1 MGAHHRRGD
10 GHFYCFSYYFLA
22 YVRGNKQMKTAEDE
36 EFEMLERQLSGW
48 RKRQIQTQKESID
61 KYDPSKVFLQ
71 AGWYSEEQLTNLVN
85 KLKDKK

>member
-1 MGAHHRRGD
+1 
-10 GHFYCFSYYFLA
+10 
-22 YVRGNKQMKTAEDE
+22 MKTAEDE

-61 KYDPSKVFLQ
+61 KYDLSKVFLQ

>member
-1 MGAHHRRGD
+1 MNEEKI
-10 GHFYCFSYYFLA
+10 
-22 YVRGNKQMKTAEDE
+22 NKAFDEQYKIWKSDASQQLKTAEDE

-48 RKRQIQTQKESID
+48 RKRQIETQKEGID
-61 KYDPSKVFLQ
+61 KYDPCKVFLQ